1 MPMASNPV
9 SKLYAAQHA
18 PIAPW
23 GVPYENLTEEEKT
36 RTWFTDCSACDTG
49 TMKNRMAVALQL
61 IFG

>member
-23 GVPYENLTEEEKT
+23 GVPYESLTEEEKLGPVMFCMLY
-36 RTWFTDCSACDTG
+36 RDHEE
-49 TMKNRMAVALQL
+49 
-61 IFG
+61 